1 MSGNLARVLWDTGA
15 VWTPPPQLTI
25 SQWADQNLYLSP
37 EDSAEPGKYRGERAP
52 YQKGI
57 LDAVCDP
64 AVGEV
69 VVMSSAQVGKT
80 LILKAIIGYHI
91 DQDPAPLL
99 IVQPTLAMAET
110 MSKDRLAPMIRD
122 TPALK
127 SKIADR
133 KSRDSGNT
141 ILHTRFPGGH
151 YTLSGA
157 NSSSSLA
164 SRPIRICLMDEVD
177 RYPPSAGTEG
187 DPVNL
192 ARKRTTTFWN
202 RKIVMTSTPTIAGA
216 SRIEIAYAKSDQR
229 RFHVPCPHCNGE
241 HVLLWKHL
249 IFDRD
254 DPRESAHMVCPFCGA
269 AIEEK
274 AKQPM
279 LLAGDWRGGQ
289 PFTGIAGFHLNELYS
304 PWRRW
309 GDVVMDFLAAKDHPE
324 LLKTWVNTSLGE
336 PWEDRDGEMT
346 DAATLMARREN
357 WDDTALPN
365 EVNVLTAG
373 VDTQDDRL
381 EAVIVGWGEREQAFV
396 LSRHI
401 IPGSPAT
408 GAPWLLLDDLLGS
421 VWRRAD
427 GVPLKISGACLDSG
441 GHHIQEAYNYAD
453 SRAGKNVWAIK
464 GRGGPAP
471 VWPVRVTKSKALKG
485 RVHIIGVD
493 TAKDALRSRLAVRSP
508 DLPGYVH
515 FSGLLEPEFF
525 DQITIEQRKT
535 KLDERG
541 VPRRLWVCPAGAR
554 NESWDCLVYAFAA
567 REALVRIKRLRFDLP
582 QIALQDQPAM
592 PPPQAPAGNW
602 LRRDTG
608 SWLRR

>member
-1 MSGNLARVLWDTGA
+1 MSGNLARVLWDTGE
-15 VWTPPPQLTI
+15 VWKPPPQLTI
-25 SQWADQNLYLSP
+25 SQWADQNLFLSP
-37 EDSAEPGKYRGERAP
+37 EDSAEPGKYRSDRAP

-64 AVGEV
+64 TVGEV

-80 LILKAIIGYHI
+80 LILKAIIGYHV
-91 DQDPAPLL
+91 DQDPAPML

-110 MSKDRLAPMIRD
+110 MAKDRISPMVRD
-122 TPALK
+122 TPALR
-127 SKIADR
+127 SKIADA

-141 ILHTRFPGGH
+141 ILHKRFPGGH
-151 YTLSGA
+151 MTLAGS
-157 NSSSSLA
+157 NSPSSLA
-164 SRPIRICLMDEVD
+164 SRPIRICLLDEVD
-177 RYPPSAGTEG
+177 RFPPSAGTEG

-216 SRIEIAYAKSDQR
+216 SRIEIAYGKSDQR
-229 RFHVPCPHCNGE
+229 RYHVPCPHCE
-241 HVLLWKHL
+241 HKHVLLWKHV

-254 DPRESAHMVCPFCGA
+254 DPRESAHMVCPECGGV
-269 AIEEK
+269 IQEEHR
-274 AKQPM
+274 QPM
-279 LLAGDWRGGQ
+279 LLAGQWIGSA
-289 PFTGIAGFHLNELYS
+289 PFLGVAGFHLNELYS

-309 GDVVMDFLAAKDHPE
+309 GDVVVDFLNAKDHPE

-346 DAATLMARREN
+346 TAEALMARRET
-357 WDDTALPN
+357 WDDTALPDGI
-365 EVNVLTAG
+365 NVITAG

-381 EAVIVGWGEREQAFV
+381 EAVLVGWGEREQAWV
-396 LSRHI
+396 ISRHI
-401 IPGSPAT
+401 LPGSP
-408 GAPWLLLDDLLGS
+408 GMPEVWKLLDDLLDSG
-421 VWRRAD
+421 WRRAD
-427 GVPLKISGACLDSG
+427 GGMLKVSGACVDSG
-441 GHHIQEAYNYAD
+441 GHHVQSAYRYAD
-453 SRAGKNVWAIK
+453 HRVGKNIWAVK

-471 VWPVRVTKSKALKG
+471 VWPSKATKSKALKG

-515 FSGLLEPEFF
+515 FSAILEPEFF
-525 DQITIEQRKT
+525 EQATVESRKL

-541 VPRRLWVCPAGAR
+541 VPRRFWVCPAGAR

-567 REALVRIKRLRFDLP
+567 REALVRIKRMRFDVPHL
-582 QIALQDQPAM
+582 ALSEQPR
-592 PPPQAPAGNW
+592 PPPAAPAGGW
-602 LRRDTG
+602 LRRDSG
-608 SWLRR
+608 SWMRR